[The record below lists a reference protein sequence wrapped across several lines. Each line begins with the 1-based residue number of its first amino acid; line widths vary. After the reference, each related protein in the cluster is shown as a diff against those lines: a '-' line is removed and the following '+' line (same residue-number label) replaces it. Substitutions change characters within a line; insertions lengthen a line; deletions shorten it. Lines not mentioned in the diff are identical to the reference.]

1 MARINADQLA
11 SHIKNALP
19 PVILITGDE
28 ALVVQ
33 ESCDAVRAAARK
45 QGFTERELHHT
56 DAGFSWDQ
64 LLQSA
69 NSLSLFSE
77 KKIIEIRV
85 TNGKPGDAGS
95 KALVELCQN
104 PSADTLILLVFPK
117 IDKRAQNSKWF
128 KALEAIGC
136 IVTVW
141 PVGMPQL
148 PRWID
153 QRLKAAGLRADSA
166 AIDILAAK
174 VEGNL
179 LAAAQEIE
187 KLKLVATNELIDSQ
201 LMTSAVMESARYD
214 VFGLL
219 DKALLG
225 DAQAASRTLLG
236 LKGEGTEP
244 TVILWALTR
253 EARILASIKEA
264 TDAGEHFGQAAK
276 RNGVWDK
283 RQRLV
288 QQALSQQSAKKL
300 HMLLRK
306 CALADRTIKGMS
318 RGDAW
323 AILLDITLSLAGVD
337 SFTPRTQRAM
347 IR

>member
-1 MARINADQLA
+1 MARINADQLV
-11 SHIKNALP
+11 NALKNKLP
-19 PVILITGDE
+19 PLILITGDE

-56 DAGFSWDQ
+56 DSGFSWDQ

-69 NSLSLFSE
+69 NSMSLFSD

-85 TNGKPGDAGS
+85 TNGKPGDAGG
-95 KALVELCQN
+95 KALAEYCKA
-104 PSADTLILLVFPK
+104 PSEDTLLLLVLPK
-117 IDKRAQNSKWF
+117 IDKRSQSSKWF
-128 KALEAIGC
+128 KTVEAAGTV
-136 IVTVW
+136 VTVW

-187 KLKLVATNELIDSQ
+187 KLKLVATSDLIDSQ

-214 VFGLL
+214 VFGLI

-225 DAQAASRTLLG
+225 DAEAASRTLQG

-244 TVILWALTR
+244 PVILWALTR
-253 EARILASIKEA
+253 EARTLASIKEA
-264 TDAGEHFGQAAK
+264 VDGGEHFGQAAK

-283 RQRLV
+283 RQRIV
-288 QQALSQQSAKKL
+288 QQALSQQSLKKL
-300 HMLLRK
+300 HMLIRK

-323 AILLDITLSLAGVD
+323 AILLDITLTLAGVE
-337 SFTPRTQRAM
+337 SFAPRTQRAM

>member
-1 MARINADQLA
+1 MAKINADQLPG
-11 SHIKNALP
+11 SLKKALP
-19 PVILITGDE
+19 PLVLITGDE

-33 ESCDAVRAAARK
+33 ESCDAVRAEAR
-45 QGFTERELHHT
+45 QRGFTERELHHT
-56 DAGFSWDQ
+56 DGGFSWDQ

-69 NSLSLFSE
+69 NSMSLFSD

-85 TNGKPGDAGS
+85 SNGKPGDAGG
-95 KALVELCQN
+95 KALVEYCQS
-104 PSADTLILLVFPK
+104 PSEDTLLLLVFPK
-117 IDKRAQNSKWF
+117 MDKRSQSSKWF
-128 KALEAIGC
+128 KTVEAAGLV
-136 IVTVW
+136 VTVW

-153 QRLKAAGLRADSA
+153 QRLKTAGLRADSA

-187 KLKLVATNELIDSQ
+187 KLKLVANSELIDSD

-214 VFGLL
+214 VFGLI

-225 DAQAASRTLLG
+225 DAEAASRTLQG
-236 LKGEGTEP
+236 LRGEGTEP
-244 TVILWALTR
+244 PVILWALTR
-253 EARILASIKEA
+253 EARTLASIKEA
-264 TDAGEHFGQAAK
+264 VDSGEHFGQAAK

-288 QQALSQQSAKKL
+288 QQALSQQSVKKL

-318 RGDAW
+318 NGDAW

-337 SFTPRTQRAM
+337 SFTPRTQKAM